1 MRTPSCSRRH
11 AFTEATDGHGDYLK
25 YGIFTEIDKAFQL
38 ALIAFFINDIVKKGA
53 LRFLKGA
60 TTGNEGAEQDSSG
73 RGSGR
78 GQRQGAQRSLTPQH
92 SMVMMVLGEKEH
104 RSTEWYVHSRTC
116 ILSMR
121 LLRQLQHA

>member
-60 TTGNEGAEQDSSG
+60 TTGNEGAKQGSSG
-73 RGSGR
+73 RAAALKEG
-78 GQRQGAQRSLTPQH
+78 LTPRH
-92 SMVMMVLGEKEH
+92 SVVMMVLGEITH
-104 RSTEWYVHSRTC
+104 R
-116 ILSMR
+116 
-121 LLRQLQHA
+121 